1 VTEPFRDDPSYLT
14 ELPPELQA
22 MRRAAAR
29 RRRWRR
35 RLIVAVVIAV
45 AAAVIALAL
54 ATLLGGSPVSIHANH
69 AIPPPVADPSSS
81 AA

>member
-1 VTEPFRDDPSYLT
+1 MTEPFRDDPSYLT

-35 RLIVAVVIAV
+35 RLIIAVVIAI

-54 ATLLGGSPVSIHANH
+54 ATLLGGSRVSILSDHATQ
-69 AIPPPVADPSSS
+69 PPVADASSS
-81 AA
+81 PA